1 MKESVAGASGVNP
14 NRALV
19 VKLGVIALLALALIL
34 PLGMVDA
41 LVAERRGLRDGVLED
56 VARSGTG
63 AQRLDGLVLV
73 LPCTDHYEE
82 KETLD
87 KAEVAEVFEPLRLR
101 PARPA
106 WTGSPDR
113 NPSPVPP
120 VQVPKAVANGSAP
133 EPEAEGGLIL
143 TPPNEDGDSFG
154 ESPNPGNV

>member
-1 MKESVAGASGVNP
+1 MGHARNYSEQTAAAVDEEVKNLLSAAHQEAFDILEE
-14 NRALV
+14 NRDVL
-19 VKLGVIALLALALIL
+19 
-34 PLGMVDA
+34 DA
-41 LVAERRGLRDGVLED
+41 LVLALF
-56 VARSGTG
+56 
-63 AQRLDGLVLV
+63 
-73 LPCTDHYEE
+73 E

-87 KAEVAEVFEPLRLR
+87 KAEVAEVFAPLRLR
-101 PARPA
+101 PARPG

-133 EPEAEGGLIL
+133 EPEPEGGLIL